1 MTVAEQPVIEVLELE
16 PVIEVLELEPVIEVL
31 ELEPVIEVLEM
42 VSSRRRRAVS
52 SRTDPGTGSP

>member
-16 PVIEVLELEPVIEVL
+16 PVIEVLE
-31 ELEPVIEVLEM
+31 M
-42 VSSRRRRAVS
+42 VTSRRPRPVS